1 MRSYVYIKRCLM
13 CTHILYLLHLL
24 WIIIE
29 QLSFSSNEENK
40 EQQER

>member
-1 MRSYVYIKRCLM
+1 MSYVHSA
-13 CTHILYLLHLL
+13 HILYLFHLL